1 MSFWCEVYLD
11 RIKHNINKV
20 KELSGN
26 KKVIGVIKA
35 NAYGL
40 GRDNIAN
47 FIKDNVDILAVGE
60 LRDAES
66 ISHLEKDILLLSPLS
81 QGEVFKNPKENIIL
95 TLDNE
100 EALNYI
106 DKEKQY
112 RVHIY
117 VDTGMNRMGIK
128 PQKLDGFIEKLEKE
142 YGNVKIE
149 GIYTHLHKC
158 HDVEYTL
165 TQIKL
170 FRKFTEKYKEKVE
183 YLHCLAS
190 SGLLNSKLREAARF
204 TTAVRAGNIMYGYI
218 GLNNG
223 FKKAYDYYAKVDSI
237 YKVKAGE
244 TIGYGAL
251 YKAKSNMTIG
261 IIPVGNVHGLGI
273 SREIRKGFFYDIM
286 RAAVRAFKERPIIFN
301 NGRPVEI
308 VGKPN
313 MNVTII
319 NFTGCNKDDKFKLEM
334 SPIISDGL
342 NEYRYII
349 NENN

>member
-1 MSFWCEVYLD
+1 MSFWCEVYVD
-11 RIKHNINKV
+11 RINHNINKV
-20 KELSGN
+20 KELVGD
-26 KKVIGVIKA
+26 KKIIGVIKA

-47 FIKDNVDILAVGE
+47 HIKDKVDILAVGE
-60 LRDAES
+60 LKDAEN
-66 ISHLEKDILLLSPLS
+66 IIDKDVLLLSPLS
-81 QGEVFKNPKENIIL
+81 QKEVFLNPKENLIL

-100 EALNYI
+100 EALDYI
-106 DKEKQY
+106 NKEKEY

-128 PQKLDGFIEKLEKE
+128 PQRLDSFIEKIE
-142 YGNVKIE
+142 GNFKNIKIE

-158 HDVEYTL
+158 HDVEQTL
-165 TQIKL
+165 VQIKL

-190 SGLLNSKLREAARF
+190 SGILNSKLREAAKF

-218 GLNNG
+218 GLADG
-223 FKKAYDYYAKVDSI
+223 FKKSYDYYAKVDAT

-251 YKAKSNMTIG
+251 YKAKSDMTIG
-261 IIPVGNVHGLGI
+261 IIPVGNIHGLGVA
-273 SREIRKGFFYDIM
+273 REIRKSFFYDVF
-286 RAAVRAFKERPIIFN
+286 RAAVRSFKERPIIFN
-301 NGRPVEI
+301 NGRAVEVI
-308 VGKPN
+308 GKPN

-319 NFTGCNKDDKFKLEM
+319 NFNGSNVEDKFKLEM

-342 NEYRYII
+342 IECKYI
-349 NENN
+349 NGEK